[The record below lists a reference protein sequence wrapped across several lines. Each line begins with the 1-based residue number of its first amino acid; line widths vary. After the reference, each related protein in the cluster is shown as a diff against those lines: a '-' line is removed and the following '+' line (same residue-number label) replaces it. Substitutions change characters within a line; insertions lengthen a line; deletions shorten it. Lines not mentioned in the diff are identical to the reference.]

1 MKYEIRKLSF
11 IETWAEAINLYLDN
25 FVPLFM
31 IALISAFPVIMVS
44 QPSQAQ
50 GTEIPLDTAVLD
62 FFIWFIVL
70 IGLSTLS
77 AALLIEF
84 ISKKYLKQQQTPA
97 QYIQN
102 VLFYIFPI
110 MGLAIIQAVVVTL
123 GFMAMVIPG
132 VYLALALSLAVE
144 TLIIERKG
152 VIESMKRSFFLT
164 RGKKLEIFFFTLVLT
179 LVSIV
184 VEKVLDFIFSVVDQ
198 SQMAVNVEIVNILFT
213 QALLAPLAACVFILI
228 YFNSRIEK
236 ERFDLEHMVEQ
247 FASSTNQDY

>member
-11 IETWAEAINLYLDN
+11 VETWTEAINLYLDN
-25 FVPLFM
+25 FVSLFM
-31 IALISAFPVIMVS
+31 IALISAFPLIMIS

-50 GTEIPLDTAVLD
+50 GAEIPMENAAISL
-62 FFIWFIVL
+62 FIWL
-70 IGLSTLS
+70 IALVSLSTLS

-84 ISKKYLKQQQTPA
+84 ISKRYLKRQQTPA

-102 VLFYIFPI
+102 VLLYIFPM
-110 MGLAIIQAVVVTL
+110 MGLAVIQAVVVTL

-179 LVSIV
+179 LVSLV
-184 VEKVLDFIFSVVDQ
+184 LEKVMDFIFSMVDR
-198 SQMAVNVEIVNILFT
+198 SQMAVNVESINILFT

-228 YFNSRIEK
+228 YFNYRIEK
-236 ERFDLEHMVEQ
+236 EGFDPEHMVEQ
-247 FASSTNQDY
+247 FASGSE

>member
-11 IETWAEAINLYLDN
+11 VKTWTEAINLYLDN
-25 FVPLFM
+25 FVPLFL
-31 IALISAFPVIMVS
+31 IALISALPVIMVS

-50 GTEIPLDTAVLD
+50 GAEIPMETAVLD
-62 FFIWFIVL
+62 LFIWFIVL
-70 IGLSTLS
+70 IGMSTLS

-84 ISKKYLKQQQTPA
+84 ISKKYLKQHQTAA

-110 MGLAIIQAVVVTL
+110 LGLAVIQAVVVTL

-164 RGKKLEIFFFTLVLT
+164 QGKKLEIFFFTLSLT
-179 LVSIV
+179 LTSFV
-184 VEKVLDFIFSVVDQ
+184 VEKVLDLIFSVVDQ
-198 SQMAVNVEIVNILFT
+198 SQMAVNIETINLLFT

-228 YFNSRIEK
+228 YFNTRIEK

-247 FASSTNQDY
+247 FASNPD

>member
-11 IETWAEAINLYLDN
+11 IETWTEAINLYLDN

-31 IALISAFPVIMVS
+31 IALISAFPVIMIS

-50 GTEIPLDTAVLD
+50 GAELPIETAVFDL
-62 FFIWFIVL
+62 FIWFIVL

-84 ISKKYLKQQQTPA
+84 ISKKYLKRQQTPA

-102 VLFYIFPI
+102 VLLYIFPI

-123 GFMAMVIPG
+123 GFMAMVVPG

-164 RGKKLEIFFFTLVLT
+164 RGKKMEIFFFTLVLT
-179 LVSIV
+179 LVSLV
-184 VEKVLDFIFSVVDQ
+184 LEKVLDLIFSVVDQ
-198 SQMAVNVEIVNILFT
+198 SQMAVNIETINMLFA
-213 QALLAPLAACVFILI
+213 QALLAPLAACIFILI
-228 YFNSRIEK
+228 YFNCRIEK
-236 ERFDLEHMVEQ
+236 EGFDLEYMVEQ
-247 FASSTNQDY
+247 FTSGTD

>member
-11 IETWAEAINLYLDN
+11 IKTWIEAINLYLDN

-31 IALISAFPVIMVS
+31 IALISALPVIMVS

-50 GTEIPLDTAVLD
+50 GAEIPMETAVLD

-70 IGLSTLS
+70 IGMSTLS

-84 ISKKYLKQQQTPA
+84 ISKKYLKRHQTTG

-102 VLFYIFPI
+102 VLLYIFPI
-110 MGLAIIQAVVVTL
+110 IGLAIIQAVVVTL
-123 GFMAMVIPG
+123 GLMMMVIPG

-164 RGKKLEIFFFTLVLT
+164 RGKKLVIFFFTLGLT
-179 LVSIV
+179 LVSFV

-198 SQMAVNVEIVNILFT
+198 SQMAVNIETINLLFT
-213 QALLAPLAACVFILI
+213 QALLAPLAASVFILI
-228 YFNSRIEK
+228 YFNTRIEK

-247 FASSTNQDY
+247 FASSSD

>member
-1 MKYEIRKLSF
+1 VKYEIRKLSF
-11 IETWAEAINLYLDN
+11 IETWTEAINLYLDN

-31 IALISAFPVIMVS
+31 IALISAFPIIMVS
-44 QPSQAQ
+44 QPSQTQ
-50 GTEIPLDTAVLD
+50 GAEIPMDTAVLD

-84 ISKKYLKQQQTPA
+84 ISKKYLKRRQTPA

-102 VLFYIFPI
+102 VLLYIFPI
-110 MGLAIIQAVVVTL
+110 MGLAIIQAVVIVL

-132 VYLALALSLAVE
+132 VYLALALGLAVE

-152 VIESMKRSFFLT
+152 IIESMKRSFFLT
-164 RGKKLEIFFFTLVLT
+164 RGKKMEIFFFTLLLT
-179 LVSIV
+179 LVSFV
-184 VEKVLDFIFSVVDQ
+184 LEKVVDFIFSVVDQ
-198 SQMAVNVEIVNILFT
+198 SQMAVNIETINLLFT
-213 QALLAPLAACVFILI
+213 QALLTPLGACVFILI

-247 FASSTNQDY
+247 FASGTD

>member
-11 IETWAEAINLYLDN
+11 IETWTEAINLYLDN

-31 IALISAFPVIMVS
+31 IALISAFPIIMVS

-50 GTEIPLDTAVLD
+50 GAEIPMDTAVLD
-62 FFIWFIVL
+62 FLIWFIVL

-84 ISKKYLKQQQTPA
+84 ISKKYLKRRQTPT

-102 VLFYIFPI
+102 VFLYIFPI
-110 MGLAIIQAVVVTL
+110 MGLSILQSVVVTL
-123 GFMAMVIPG
+123 GFMAMVFPG
-132 VYLALALSLAVE
+132 VYFALALSLAAE

-164 RGKKLEIFFFTLVLT
+164 RGKKLEIFFFTLALT
-179 LVSIV
+179 LVSFV

-198 SQMAVNVEIVNILFT
+198 SQMAVNIDTVNILFT
-213 QALLAPLAACVFILI
+213 QALLSPLAACVFILI
-228 YFNSRIEK
+228 YFNYRIEK
-236 ERFDLEHMVEQ
+236 EGFDLEHMVDQ
-247 FASSTNQDY
+247 FSTDTGE

>member
-11 IETWAEAINLYLDN
+11 VETWTEAINLYLDN
-25 FVPLFM
+25 FVPLFL
-31 IALISAFPVIMVS
+31 IALISALPVIMVS
-44 QPSQAQ
+44 PPSQAQ
-50 GTEIPLDTAVLD
+50 GAEIPMETAVLD
-62 FFIWFIVL
+62 LFIWFIVL

-84 ISKKYLKQQQTPA
+84 ISKKYLDRQQTPA

-102 VLFYIFPI
+102 VLLYIFPI

-132 VYLALALSLAVE
+132 VYLALALGLAVE

-179 LVSIV
+179 LVSFV
-184 VEKVLDFIFSVVDQ
+184 VEKILDFIFSAVGQ
-198 SQMAVNVEIVNILFT
+198 SQMAVDIETIIILFT
-213 QALLAPLAACVFILI
+213 QALVAPLGACVFILI
-228 YFNSRIEK
+228 YFNYRIEK
-236 ERFDLEHMVEQ
+236 EGFDLEHMVEQ
-247 FASSTNQDY
+247 FASGTNQDY

>member
-11 IETWAEAINLYLDN
+11 IETWTEAINLYVDN
-25 FVPLFM
+25 FVALFM
-31 IALISAFPVIMVS
+31 IALISALPIIMIS
-44 QPSQAQ
+44 QPSQTQ
-50 GTEIPLDTAVLD
+50 GAEIPMETAALDL
-62 FFIWFIVL
+62 FIWFIVL
-70 IGLSTLS
+70 IGFSTLS

-84 ISKKYLKQQQTPA
+84 ISKKYLDRQQTPA

-102 VLFYIFPI
+102 VLLYIFPI

-132 VYLALALSLAVE
+132 IYLALALSLAVE

-164 RGKKLEIFFFTLVLT
+164 RGKKLEIFLFTLVLT
-179 LVSIV
+179 LVSLV
-184 VEKVLDFIFSVVDQ
+184 LEKALDFIFSVVDK
-198 SQMAVNVEIVNILFT
+198 SQMAVNIETINILFT
-213 QALLAPLAACVFILI
+213 QALLAPLATCVFILI

-247 FASSTNQDY
+247 FTSGANQDY